1 MLYLSETEQG
11 QGIYQI
17 IQNENGNFGSPI
29 CLLETENSITCY
41 DVMFVNNELLVCYTD
56 TQVNTEN
63 DEIQKTSNLY
73 SYYSDDKYDI
83 AIADVTYDIA
93 TFVPEEETN
102 ISIYVKNNAEINTS
116 KLNIKILDA
125 NNNEIYNQTFSKEII
140 SGNTEKIDLE
150 NVLISECNTYTIIIN
165 EIEQNENNLD
175 DNKISIDIEHS
186 DLNVS
191 ADQIVTNEGNYALV
205 RVANQGEFD
214 SKNVVLNVLN
224 GEEVVDTVEIGNIEA
239 NFTKVVWVYLKDKY
253 FDEGRTEG
261 IITFK
266 ATTETKELYVSN
278 NKFALSVL
286 DYSDYLLGDVN
297 NDGKV
302 NIKDWNMVY
311 NYINETRKL
320 TNEEFKRAD
329 VNMDGK
335 VNIKDWNRIYNH
347 ITEVNPLW

>member
-1 MLYLSETEQG
+1 MKQTL
-11 QGIYQI
+11 
-17 IQNENGNFGSPI
+17 QNYI
-29 CLLETENSITCY
+29 SI
-41 DVMFVNNELLVCYTD
+41 F
-56 TQVNTEN
+56 
-63 DEIQKTSNLY
+63 S
-73 SYYSDDKYDI
+73 
-83 AIADVTYDIA
+83 
-93 TFVPEEETN
+93 EEE
-102 ISIYVKNNAEINTS
+102 
-116 KLNIKILDA
+116 
-125 NNNEIYNQTFSKEII
+125 
-140 SGNTEKIDLE
+140 
-150 NVLISECNTYTIIIN
+150 
-165 EIEQNENNLD
+165 
-175 DNKISIDIEHS
+175 
-186 DLNVS
+186 
-191 ADQIVTNEGNYALV
+191 
-205 RVANQGEFD
+205 
-214 SKNVVLNVLN
+214 
-224 GEEVVDTVEIGNIEA
+224 
-239 NFTKVVWVYLKDKY
+239 KDKY